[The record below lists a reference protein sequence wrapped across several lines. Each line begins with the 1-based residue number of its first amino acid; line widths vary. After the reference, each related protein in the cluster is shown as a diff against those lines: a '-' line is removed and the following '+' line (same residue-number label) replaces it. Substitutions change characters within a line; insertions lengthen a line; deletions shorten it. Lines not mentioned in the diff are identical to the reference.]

1 MVPEWLKLIG
11 AALGG
16 AGGFGILNYAI
27 GRKELD
33 QQAEK
38 TANEEFR
45 LLLEIYKEDFSAYK
59 EESKRQIQELNQ
71 AVKELQK
78 AAIKPLPDT
87 VVENKSTDS
96 PLQRVIKNN
105 LKIGK

>member
-78 AAIKPLPDT
+78 AVAERDQVIENLKRKL
-87 VVENKSTDS
+87 NKS
-96 PLQRVIKNN
+96 LN
-105 LKIGK
+105 